1 MSIRSSAADLGR
13 GIIRG
18 WKKLVL
24 TTFATFSVLFTLA
37 SAVDFFIKGA
47 EMKTKTVFAILGL
60 VSLAYALWTVWKP
73 SKVEIS
79 IANCAT
85 CIEIV
90 FADLFTQDGIRAIA
104 VNEYFDSKI
113 GKPVAPGSL
122 HGLLITKC
130 FGGHPQPFD
139 DQLITEL
146 AGYPSTPEPS
156 KVEGKNIKYEIG
168 ATALVKANNDQ
179 FLLYALTHTDPA
191 TCKASADVT
200 MLWNAINSL
209 WKRARNECNALPL
222 NVPLVGSGLSGL
234 GLPTRDLLNLIIL
247 SAITETK
254 AREITKRIRIVLR
267 RDRFDDLDLRD
278 VKSYWKDK

>member
-1 MSIRSSAADLGR
+1 MSLKTGTADLWR
-13 GIIRG
+13 GVKRD
-18 WKKLVL
+18 WMKLLAVA
-24 TTFATFSVLFTLA
+24 FVGFSGLFTLV
-37 SAVDFFIKGA
+37 SAVDFFLPLLGIKNPI
-47 EMKTKTVFAILGL
+47 ILGL
-60 VSLAYALWTVWKP
+60 LSLGSLIYGLKTVWKP
-73 SKVEIS
+73 SKVEIP

-90 FADLFTQDGIRAIA
+90 FADLFAQDGIRAIA

-113 GKPVAPGSL
+113 GKPVSPNSL

-139 DQLITEL
+139 DQLISEL
-146 AGYPSTPEPS
+146 AAYSSNPEPS
-156 KVEGKNIKYEIG
+156 KVEGKNVKYEIG
-168 ATALVKANNDQ
+168 ATAMVRANNDQ

-200 MLWNAINSL
+200 MLWNAVNSL
-209 WKRARNECNALPL
+209 WKRARNECNSLPL

-234 GLPTRDLLNLIIL
+234 GLPTRDLLNLIVL

-254 AREITKRIRIVLR
+254 AREITKRIRIVLH